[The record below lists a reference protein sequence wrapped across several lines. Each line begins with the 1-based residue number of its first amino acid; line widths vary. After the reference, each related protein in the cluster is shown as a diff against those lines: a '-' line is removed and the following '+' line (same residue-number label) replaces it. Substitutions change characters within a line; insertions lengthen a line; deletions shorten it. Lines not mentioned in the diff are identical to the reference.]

1 MRRMPAPR
9 RAKLRKR
16 GAAMVRVVLAIACV
30 LIASGCRRWSGPEV
44 TRVTARPVA
53 PTAAVEPGEHGLGLG
68 RVWYRGTWRDG
79 TLFVPTRAASGRQV
93 PLLVLLHG
101 GGGRADDFRFSF
113 ALGEE
118 FGVAIL
124 TLDARHN
131 TWDGIDS
138 PFGPDVLFIDE
149 ALRHTF
155 ERVPVDPARI
165 ALGGLSDGGMYA
177 LSVGVVNG
185 DLFTHLIAVAPGYI
199 APPAAPVGRP
209 RIFLAHGT
217 RDNVYS
223 VSGSRNRLLPQ
234 LQGAGYEVAYF
245 EFDGPHF
252 ITPPAARAALA
263 WLVR

>member
-1 MRRMPAPR
+1 MRRLPASQGAR
-9 RAKLRKR
+9 RRIATRR
-16 GAAMVRVVLAIACV
+16 ICLAIACV
-30 LIASGCRRWSGPEV
+30 AVASGCRTWSGPQV
-44 TRVTARPVA
+44 TRLTARPA
-53 PTAAVEPGEHGLGLG
+53 TPTAAVEPGEHGLGLG
-68 RVWYRGTWRDG
+68 RVLYRGTWRDG
-79 TLFVPTRAASGRQV
+79 TLFIPTRAASSQV

-101 GGGRADDFRFSF
+101 GGGRAADFRFAF

-124 TLDARHN
+124 TLDARDN

-149 ALRHTF
+149 ALRYTF
-155 ERVPVDPARI
+155 ERVPVDPAKI

-177 LSVGVVNG
+177 LSVGIVNG

-199 APPAAPVGRP
+199 AAPAPPVGRP

-234 LQGAGYEVAYF
+234 LQGAGYDVTYF